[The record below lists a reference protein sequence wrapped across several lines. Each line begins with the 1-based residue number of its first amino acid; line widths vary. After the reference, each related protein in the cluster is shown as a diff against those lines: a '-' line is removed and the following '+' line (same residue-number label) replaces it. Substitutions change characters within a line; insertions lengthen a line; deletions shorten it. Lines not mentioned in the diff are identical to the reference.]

1 MRRLVIVLTV
11 WVMGL
16 AWVATAVVLPAGSA
30 SADGGII
37 KAATVSNGG
46 NHSCALTT
54 VGGVKCWGNNML
66 GQLGNGSDY
75 LAFPFPVD
83 VVGLGS
89 GAVAVSAGGDS
100 SCAVTSAGAVKC
112 WGENSAGQLG
122 DGTTTDSRVPVD
134 VVGLG
139 SGAVAVSASW
149 GHSCAVT
156 SAGAVKCWGFNGYGQ
171 LGNGTTT
178 NSRVPVSVVGLGSGV
193 VAVSAS
199 YSYSCAVATAG
210 AVKCWGDNA
219 DGQLGNGT
227 RTRSPLPVDVVGLSS
242 GVVAVSAGW
251 SHACALATAGAVKC
265 WGSNDSGKLGNGT
278 TTGSTVP
285 VGVVG
290 LGSGVVAVSAGLTH
304 SCAVATAGAAK
315 CWGGNGYGQLGN
327 GTTADS
333 RIPVGV
339 VGLGSGAAGVA
350 AGGNPGEFS
359 LSGDHSC
366 AVTTAGTVRCWGNS
380 NMGQL
385 GNGTYTRS
393 SVPVDVIGLGT
404 AAVTRLGDFNRDGVT
419 DLVARD
425 TTGRLWLYPGNGTGG
440 FLSRRQMGQGWNSM
454 TTIVTPGDVTGDG
467 NADILGRD
475 TGGRLWLYPGNGAG
489 SFLAK
494 RQIGKGWNIMN
505 AITNAA
511 NLNGAGRSDLL
522 TRDTA
527 GNLWLYPLSGNAVFG
542 RRSKISTDWAGY
554 TTILGPG
561 DVSGDGSADI
571 LARDA
576 GGSLWLYLGDGTG
589 AVGGPTLVSP
599 GLAAMTALITPGNW
613 DRAAGNDLLTRDAA
627 GLLWLNQGDNA
638 GGFDP
643 PRQIG
648 KGWQGMTYIG

>member
-178 NSRVPVSVVGLGSGV
+178 NSRVPVS
-193 VAVSAS
+193 
-199 YSYSCAVATAG
+199 
-210 AVKCWGDNA
+210 
-219 DGQLGNGT
+219 
-227 RTRSPLPVDVVGLSS
+227 VVGLSS

-475 TGGRLWLYPGNGAG
+475 TGGRLWLYPGNGTG

-554 TTILGPG
+554 TTILGPVTSPATG
-561 DVSGDGSADI
+561 RPISWPAMRAGRCGSTWAT
-571 LARDA
+571 A
-576 GGSLWLYLGDGTG
+576 
-589 AVGGPTLVSP
+589 P
-599 GLAAMTALITPGNW
+599 GLLVGQPW
-613 DRAAGNDLLTRDAA
+613 CHR
-627 GLLWLNQGDNA
+627 
-638 GGFDP
+638 
-643 PRQIG
+643 
-648 KGWQGMTYIG
+648 GWRR